1 MNKDKSKLIIED
13 HKSDFIFKK
22 KESGLNIQFNRV
34 AFIFFVFFII
44 YLIYTIHLIH
54 LGLRKDNLKKINNLP
69 QFNNQ
74 LYRADI
80 IDING
85 NYLVKTVK
93 SIDIGLKTSDI
104 INKKKL
110 LLSLNIIF
118 PDKNFY
124 EIKKKI
130 ENKNFFY
137 LEKKISEENY
147 EKIMQ
152 LGDKSLIPEEK
163 VLRMYPQKNLFSHVL
178 GQIDDDNNGISG
190 LEKSLNEELK
200 KSQEP
205 IKLTLD
211 KDIQFLIRKELI
223 KYQEIFKSNGS
234 AAILMDVN
242 NGNILSLVSLPD
254 FNPNERQNVT
264 DVNYINRVTKGTY
277 ELGSVFKAF
286 TFASALNEK
295 LIKPETKFLNLPKS
309 IKCDKYRIGEYDNEI
324 PSNLTAEQILIR
336 SGNIGSVRIAQK
348 VGAEKFKLFL
358 EKVGVLSEID
368 FDIEEVA
375 PQKNYDFG
383 KCRLATA
390 SFGHG
395 VATTILQLAKG
406 YAVLSNGGYEIKPTL
421 IYREKKINKKN
432 ERILNKG
439 ISKQVVSALRKIV
452 NTEEGTAKFA
462 DVQSY
467 EIGGKTGTADQ
478 PEGGA
483 YSEAKINTF
492 ASIFPT
498 SNPQFVFVVML
509 DTPKKSKDYYYKYRH
524 QKGGWK
530 GTLYNTAGWTSVEL
544 AGKVIDKIGPILAT
558 KYIEVN
564 WSCVLE
570 IIFIR

>member
-1 MNKDKSKLIIED
+1 MVENKSKFTIED
-13 HKSDFIFKK
+13 YQSDFTFKK
-22 KESGLNIQFNRV
+22 KENGLNIEFNRV

-54 LGLRKDNLKKINNLP
+54 LGSRNNKSENINNLP
-69 QFNNQ
+69 TFQNP

-85 NYLVKTVK
+85 NYLAKTVK
-93 SIDIGLKTSDI
+93 SIDIGLKTSDVI
-104 INKKKL
+104 DKKKL
-110 LLSLNIIF
+110 ILSLNIIF
-118 PDKNFY
+118 PDKKFN
-124 EIKKKI
+124 EIEKKI
-130 ENKNFFY
+130 EKKKFFY

-178 GQIDDDNNGISG
+178 GQIDDNNNGISG
-190 LEKSLNEELK
+190 LEKSLNDELRE
-200 KSQEP
+200 SEDP
-205 IKLTLD
+205 IRLTLD
-211 KDIQFLIRKELI
+211 KDIQFLIRKELM
-223 KYQEIFKSNGS
+223 KYQEIFKSKGS
-234 AAILMDVN
+234 AAILMNVN

-254 FNPNERQNVT
+254 FNPNERQNIT

-286 TFASALNEK
+286 TFASALNENV
-295 LIKPETKFLNLPKS
+295 IEPETEFLDLPKS
-309 IKCDKYRIGEYDNEI
+309 IKCDKYRIGEYDNKI
-324 PSNLTAEQILIR
+324 PSNLTAEQIFVR

-348 VGAEKFKLFL
+348 VGSEKFKLFL
-358 EKVGVLSEID
+358 ENLGVLNNIE
-368 FDIEEVA
+368 FDIDEVA
-375 PQKNYDFG
+375 PQKNYNFG

-395 VATTILQLAKG
+395 IATTILQLAKG
-406 YAVLSNGGYEIKPTL
+406 YAILSNGGYEIKPTL
-421 IYREKKINKKN
+421 IYKKNEINKKN
-432 ERILNKG
+432 KRILNKG
-439 ISKQVVSALRKIV
+439 ISEKVVNALRKIV

-478 PEGGA
+478 PESGA

-524 QKGGWK
+524 RKGGWK
-530 GTLYNTAGWTSVEL
+530 GTLYNTAGWTSVEV

-558 KYIEVN
+558 KYIEFN
-564 WSCVLE
+564 
-570 IIFIR
+570 